1 MQKADFGPMLEI
13 NEINSVVIK
22 ILLDNVVF
30 FFFFF
35 LMLGCLLIRGLLCMV
50 DNRRFG

>member
-35 LMLGCLLIRGLLCMV
+35 FDAWMSVNPWFIMYGR
-50 DNRRFG
+50 